1 MDTRMV
7 LLDRNHLQ
15 EEQLKEAA
23 ELLQKGELV
32 AFPTETVYGLGG
44 NALDP
49 GASAKIYAAKGR
61 PSDNPLIV
69 HICDTDALPV
79 LAKDIPDG
87 AWKLAERFWPG
98 PMTMILKKQD
108 IVPKET
114 TGGLSTVAIRMPS
127 DPVAAMLIRVSGL
140 YIAAPSAN
148 ASGRPSTTKASH
160 VWEDLHGRIAM
171 ILDGGPVQIG
181 LESTI
186 VDLTGEKPL
195 ILRPGYITLEEIRSV
210 LPDADFDPAVLKRER
225 NDNIVAKAPGMKY
238 RHYAPKGEL
247 TVFEGDLEDVVE
259 AVRREALL
267 KEAQGYKTAVLAS
280 EETKDRYLGLTVLS
294 VGKREDE
301 EGIAACLFD
310 TLREF
315 DHMGAE
321 YIFGECFR
329 TDGVGQAVM
338 NRLLKAAGYH
348 IVSVGRK

>member
-23 ELLQKGELV
+23 ELLRKGELV

-79 LAKDIPDG
+79 LAKDIPEG

-114 TGGLSTVAIRMPS
+114 TGGLETVAIRMPS

-280 EETKDRYLGLTVLS
+280 EETKDRYPGLTVLS

-301 EGIAACLFD
+301 AGIAACLFD